1 VAYAVSVSLLGA
13 VTVLVLAVSA
23 RGLFFGDPRL
33 WLFAALALVLELLP
47 INVARRSGLDRVTA
61 SSAFAFA
68 ILLLFGPLAAVLAY
82 ASASLIADAIGRI
95 APLKALFNAA
105 QYAIAL
111 AVAGG
116 VIISMGVDL
125 PVVSVASDLPAVAA
139 GAATFLAVNHVLA
152 GVAAAL
158 LTREPLA
165 RYLVTDLRFQ
175 LISSGFVLALAPVVT
190 ACAEAS
196 IALVPLCLLPIL
208 AIYVG
213 AQQSARD
220 AHRALHD
227 ALTGLP
233 NRVLLNER
241 LERELG
247 RRGAA
252 VVLMILDLDDFK
264 AVNDTLGHAFGDRL
278 LQDVSA
284 RLGAVLRPA
293 DVVARLG
300 GDEFAVMIAGQA
312 DAAAGLGAAER
323 LVAALDEPFELDGIV
338 LQVRASVGLACYPDH
353 GGGPDELL
361 RCADIALYCAKA
373 GQRAI
378 ELFTAAH
385 DHHSVDRL
393 LLAGQL
399 RRGIGMGEIVLEYQP
414 KFPLDGGRPRGVE
427 ALARWQHPDLGSVG
441 PDGFI
446 PLAEQ
451 AGLINTLTDV
461 ILDEAIAQCARW
473 RDEGLTLRV
482 SVNLSPPSLTD
493 RELPRRIAELLN
505 SHAVAPEYL
514 QLEITES
521 RAVPAGRGAIA
532 VADELRQMGVS
543 MAIDDFG
550 TGFSSLVQLQRLPVD
565 EIKIDRSFVATMHH
579 NASDAAIVRSTIDL
593 ARNLGL
599 HVTAEGVETAD
610 ALAQLAA
617 MGCELA
623 QGYALCRP
631 LSPQRCARAV
641 REHLAPDTP
650 TRPLAAASHVATSR
664 SPRITAR
671 RSFRSEFSRS
681 RWLLRRSPPSRP

>member
-1 VAYAVSVSLLGA
+1 MVV
-13 VTVLVLAVSA
+13 VLAVLA
-23 RGLFFGDPRL
+23 RGLSLGDPRL
-33 WLFAALALVLELLP
+33 WLLAALALVLELLP
-47 INVARRSGLDRVTA
+47 IDVARRSGLDRVTT

-68 ILLLFGPLAAVLAY
+68 ILLLFGPFAAVLAY
-82 ASASLIADAIGRI
+82 ASASLIADAIARL

-111 AVAGG
+111 AASGG
-116 VIISMGVDL
+116 VIVLVGTEL
-125 PVVSVASDLPAVAA
+125 PVISVAGDLPAIAV

-158 LTREPLA
+158 LTREPIS
-165 RYLVTDLRFQ
+165 RYLMTDLRFQ
-175 LISSGFVLALAPVVT
+175 VFSAGFVLALAPVVC
-190 ACAEAS
+190 ACAEVS

-208 AIYVG
+208 AIFVG
-213 AQQSARD
+213 ARQSARD
-220 AHRALHD
+220 AHRAVHD

-233 NRVLLNER
+233 NRVLLNQR

-247 RRGAA
+247 RQGAA

-284 RLGAVLRPA
+284 RLGGVLRPI

-300 GDEFAVMIAGQA
+300 GDEFAVLIAGPA
-312 DAAAGLGAAER
+312 DASAGLSAAKR

-338 LQVRASVGLACYPDH
+338 LQVRTSVGLACFPDH
-353 GGGPDELL
+353 GTGPDELL

-373 GQRAI
+373 GQRPI

-399 RRGIGMGEIVLEYQP
+399 QRGIDAGEIMLEYQP
-414 KFPLDGGRPRGVE
+414 KFPLDGGRPGGVE
-427 ALARWQHPDLGSVG
+427 ALARWQHPALGRVS

-446 PLAEQ
+446 ALAEQ
-451 AGLINTLTDV
+451 AGLINKLTYV

-473 RDEGLTLRV
+473 RDEGLKLRV
-482 SVNLSPPSLTD
+482 SVNVSPPSLSD
-493 RELPRRIAELLN
+493 RELPRRIGELLRA
-505 SHAVAPEYL
+505 HRVGPECL

-521 RAVPAGRGAIA
+521 RAVPAGRSAI
-532 VADELRQMGVS
+532 VIADELREMGVS

-565 EIKIDRSFVATMHH
+565 EIKIDRSFVATMGH
-579 NASDAAIVRSTIDL
+579 SPDDAAIVRSTIDL

-599 HVTAEGVETAD
+599 HVTAEGVESED
-610 ALAQLAA
+610 ALAQLAT

-623 QGYALCRP
+623 QGYRLCRP
-631 LSPQRCARAV
+631 VSAECCARTV
-641 REHLAPDTP
+641 REHVVPSTP
-650 TRPLAAASHVATSR
+650 
-664 SPRITAR
+664 AR
-671 RSFRSEFSRS
+671 RFAVVT
-681 RWLLRRSPPSRP
+681 PAA